1 MHRELGDD
9 NTSLRNVLKYF
20 PCRYVFFDQSTD
32 PVNDLN
38 LVIKYVVSLLNS
50 TQKSVKVS
58 KKLASLNSTI
68 TLLIKNIDNLSF
80 LFQKRHD
87 IHDKRLA
94 YTLTT

>member
-20 PCRYVFFDQSTD
+20 PCRCFFFYQNTD
-32 PVNDLN
+32 PVNVSI

-68 TLLIKNIDNLSF
+68 AILVKNIDNLSF
-80 LFQKRHD
+80 LFQTRH
-87 IHDKRLA
+87 LSN
-94 YTLTT
+94 